1 VSWRSLAVVEQN
13 WSTRAPSVDREQRR
27 RRDRVLFDDGQKIA
41 MTRRQYCDA
50 AYRASVLPPAVHAAD
65 AFMLHIYYFASQ
77 VPRAGS
83 CTTGKAARDYARHL
97 KSTQCWTWDRD
108 ENWWESDAI
117 KEYAPQA
124 IRDGG
129 QLYLRMSQ
137 QMLSALLIRTG
148 LYISPSHRKAA
159 EMLRRIYGADLI
171 TAREGT
177 WLEA

>member
-1 VSWRSLAVVEQN
+1 
-13 WSTRAPSVDREQRR
+13 
-27 RRDRVLFDDGQKIA
+27 

-50 AYRASVLPPAVHAAD
+50 AYRASVLPPPCTLL
-65 AFMLHIYYFASQ
+65 MPSCCTSTTSPSQ